1 MKVYI
6 RKFLKIFILI
16 HLISN
21 TFAQWCNL
29 RYGDERW
36 LQEWR
41 LIVVNENNQFRLLRD
56 GSVPV
61 GRTIY
66 LLGNN
71 HPPLVRATCNNRI
84 FNPLLPL
91 EVPCP
96 EAASIRPVHREER
109 VNYCR
114 YTLYRIGFDVRINGA
129 NHFMETYRV
138 CFDMVHMRPLFTINM
153 AYPVGESFFL
163 SSLDITY
170 VYNVFYFLGGRRPP
184 FLGFLPDEIFSGDL
198 FHAYDVRNIIPRFN
212 HLLGNNQRY
221 MIPGVEDHI
230 IDRGHLTPSAD
241 FTLVNLKR
249 STFTLINAIPQFKT
263 IDNNNWRLIEEWVR
277 ARQRTPA
284 RVCTG
289 VFDCNLDAQRAAE
302 LTCVVKLQDN
312 RRRWVPIFL
321 ADNRRIPIPLWVY
334 KIVRFRNN
342 GIVFLTLN
350 NIHHTGDVHVPEN
363 ICRPIICPEDLQ
375 LTQTIRNGRTFCCSY
390 REFIDNNVPLL
401 RNEC

>member
-1 MKVYI
+1 
-6 RKFLKIFILI
+6 
-16 HLISN
+16 
-21 TFAQWCNL
+21 
-29 RYGDERW
+29 
-36 LQEWR
+36 
-41 LIVVNENNQFRLLRD
+41 
-56 GSVPV
+56 
-61 GRTIY
+61 
-66 LLGNN
+66 
-71 HPPLVRATCNNRI
+71 
-84 FNPLLPL
+84 
-91 EVPCP
+91 
-96 EAASIRPVHREER
+96 
-109 VNYCR
+109 
-114 YTLYRIGFDVRINGA
+114 
-129 NHFMETYRV
+129 
-138 CFDMVHMRPLFTINM
+138 
-153 AYPVGESFFL
+153 
-163 SSLDITY
+163 
-170 VYNVFYFLGGRRPP
+170 
-184 FLGFLPDEIFSGDL
+184 
-198 FHAYDVRNIIPRFN
+198 
-212 HLLGNNQRY
+212 

-289 VFDCNLDAQRAAE
+289 VFDCNLDAERAAQ
-302 LTCVVKLQDN
+302 LTCVVKLQDH

-321 ADNRRIPIPLWVY
+321 ANNRRIPIPLWVY